1 MSLLTKSIAFLL
13 CWASLAACSGGS
25 GTSENTIPPPPTVS
39 VSVSGGDSAA
49 EGAANA
55 TLSFDFALSISSSSA
70 TDIDYE
76 TRSGSATQ
84 NVDFTGL
91 SGTLTISAGTTSGS
105 VDVSILDDSI
115 DEPDETVEMHI
126 TSVSSGTIGTALA
139 IGTIVDDDTGSGSS
153 GLDSRPSNPTCIAP
167 DRPLVNASVST
178 EPAFPNLPAL
188 DDAVDLMQAPGDTS
202 QWFVVEKDGRVLR
215 FDNVANVASTSP
227 FIDIRSPTDPI
238 DVDSGPNEAG
248 LLGMAFHPDYGA
260 GNRYVYLSYTIDN
273 PGAGG
278 PIISVVSRFES
289 KDGGD
294 TLDAADSTELLRL
307 NQPYGN
313 HNAGQIG
320 FGPDGY
326 LYIAFGDGGSGGDPG
341 DRAQNTN
348 NLFGA
353 MLRIDVDAGSPYAI
367 PGGNP
372 FENSPL
378 DCNTGSATNP
388 CPEIYAWGLRNQ
400 WKWSFDTE
408 TGQLWVGDVGQNAWE
423 EVDIVELGGN
433 YGWRCREG
441 AHNFNTSG
449 NCPDGLIDPVMEYPH
464 SVGNSIT
471 GGHVYHG
478 SAIPELDGRYVFA
491 DYAQGKIF
499 ASVDNGDGSFDYEQ
513 LLDTSFLISAFAV
526 ESDGELL
533 FLNYGAGDIRRI
545 VQSGGSSSD
554 LVATTLSASGCVD
567 ATDPS
572 APAAGLIPYDINV
585 PFWSDGAAKERW
597 YAIPDGT
604 SIDVNAEGDWLFPVG
619 SVLMKNF
626 RVANELIETRLLMR
640 HTDGEWA
647 GYSYEWNA
655 AGTDADRLYGGKV
668 KAVSGQ
674 DWIYPSGA
682 DCMQCHTQ
690 AAAFALGPEH
700 GQLNRDLTYPST
712 GRTANQLETADA
724 VDLLTDPL
732 TDIPANLSRFPD
744 PTDAGE
750 SLDARARA
758 YLHSNC
764 AGCHRPGGPTPSNM
778 DLRFDTSLA
787 ATNTCGVLPTSGTL
801 GLPGAR
807 IIVPGNAGSSVLVNR
822 ADRRDVH
829 GMPPLGSS
837 IVDAAA
843 VQLLADWVNAMGGC
857 P

>member
-1 MSLLTKSIAFLL
+1 MSGLTRSTAVALIAVSF
-13 CWASLAACSGGS
+13 SACSSGS
-25 GTSENTIPPPPTVS
+25 GTDDPGDPPVPTVS
-39 VSVSGGDSAA
+39 VSVSGGDTVA
-49 EGAANA
+49 EGATNA
-55 TLSFDFALSISSSSA
+55 ALRFDFSLSASSTSA
-70 TDIDYE
+70 INIDYE
-76 TRSGSATQ
+76 TGSGSATQ
-84 NVDFTGL
+84 DTDFTGVA
-91 SGTLTISAGTTSGS
+91 GTLTISAGTMTGS
-105 VDVSILDDSI
+105 VDVSVLDDAI
-115 DEPDETVEMHI
+115 DEADETVEMHI
-126 TSVSSGTIGTALA
+126 TSVSSGTIGTASA
-139 IGTIVDDDTGSGSS
+139 TGTIIDDDASSASS
-153 GLDSRPSNPTCIAP
+153 GLDSRPSNLTCLAP

-178 EPAFPNLPAL
+178 DPAFPNLPSL
-188 DDAVDLMQAPGDTS
+188 DDAVGLMQAPGDNS

-215 FDNVANVASTSP
+215 FNNDSNVATNST
-227 FIDIRSPTDPI
+227 FIDIRAPADPI
-238 DVDSGPNEAG
+238 DVDSGPGEAG
-248 LLGMAFHPDYGA
+248 LLGMAFHPDYGSS
-260 GNRYVYLSYTIDN
+260 NWYVYLSYTID
-273 PGAGG
+273 GAGTGG
-278 PIISVVSRFES
+278 PLVSIVSRFES
-289 KDGGD
+289 KDNGQ
-294 TLDAADSTELLRL
+294 TLDAADSIELLRL
-307 NQPYGN
+307 NQPYSN

-341 DRAQNTN
+341 DRAQDTR
-348 NLFGA
+348 NLFGS

-367 PGGNP
+367 PGDNP
-372 FENSPL
+372 FEDSPL
-378 DCNTGSATNP
+378 RCNSGSATNP

-400 WKWSFDTE
+400 WKWSFDTD

-441 AHNFNTSG
+441 AHNYDTSG
-449 NCPDGLIDPVMEYPH
+449 NCPDGLIDPVIEYPH

-478 SAIPELDGRYVFA
+478 SGIPELGGRYVFA

-533 FLNYGAGDIRRI
+533 FLNYGAGDVRRI
-545 VQSGGSSSD
+545 VQSGGNSTD
-554 LVATTLSASGCVD
+554 VVATTLSASGCVD
-567 ATDPS
+567 VADPS
-572 APAAGLIPYDINV
+572 VPADGLIPYDINV
-585 PFWSDGAAKERW
+585 PFWSDGAAKDRW

-604 SIDVNAEGDWLFPVG
+604 SVDVNAEGDWLFPIG

-626 RVANELIETRLLMR
+626 RIANELVETRLLMR

-668 KAVSGQ
+668 RSVSGQ

-724 VDLLTDPL
+724 VDLLADPL
-732 TDIPANLSRFPD
+732 TDVPANLPRFPD
-744 PTDAGE
+744 PTDMGE

-778 DLRFDTSLA
+778 DLRYERTLA
-787 ATNTCGVLPTSGTL
+787 ETNTCDEVPTSGAL
-801 GLPGAR
+801 GLPNAR
-807 IIVPGNAGSSVLVNR
+807 IIYPGNAGWSVLVER

-837 IVDAAA
+837 IVDDAG
-843 VQLLADWVNAMGGC
+843 VQLLTSWINAMGGC